1 MFKKTL
7 VKAIPLAVL
16 LFAGGVAM
24 AQAPAS
30 ASANEPPGTTK
41 PQNNAVNPAPT
52 AGTNSSS
59 NMGSSSMQMGNSSMT
74 NSGNA
79 PASGAI
85 AGTTKPQNNIVNPAP
100 RAGKNMKSNKH
111 KSKKMHRK
119 SNPNSMPAK
128 QGSTY

>member
-24 AQAPAS
+24 AQAPSS
-30 ASANEPPGTTK
+30 APSANEPAGTTK

-52 AGTNSSS
+52 AGTNSNSNMGS
-59 NMGSSSMQMGNSSMT
+59 TNMGSSSMT
-74 NSGNA
+74 NSGTA

-111 KSKKMHRK
+111 KSKRMNRK

>member
-7 VKAIPLAVL
+7 AKAIPLAVF

-24 AQAPAS
+24 AQAPAP

-52 AGTNSSS
+52 AGTSSNS
-59 NMGSSSMQMGNSSMT
+59 NMGSSNTGSSSMT
-74 NSGNA
+74 NSGTA

-85 AGTTKPQNNIVNPAP
+85 AGTTKPQNNIVNPSP
-100 RAGKNMKSNKH
+100 RAGKNMKSNKN
-111 KSKKMHRK
+111 KSKRMNRK
-119 SNPNSMPAK
+119 SNPNSMPAQ